1 MTSTTTNPPPPP
13 LLTHILETCI
23 YVRDVQASVKFY
35 QETLGIAP
43 FIESVTLRLQRS
55 SHRRFILKDKVNT
68 PQPRVTGFSLG
79 PTTLLLFELGKTGMD
94 VHTPTGTI
102 PLHGPTA
109 RVLASLQHSS
119 ANRDGNNDGGEEPQS
134 LKQHFCL
141 AVQDP
146 EEVEQWEEHLRCKGV
161 KVLSAMGWERGG
173 RSVYFEDLDGHVV
186 EIASRGVWPHY

>member
-13 LLTHILETCI
+13 PPPLTHILETCI
-23 YVRDVQASVKFY
+23 YVRDVEASVKFY

-43 FIESVTLRLQRS
+43 FIES
-55 SHRRFILKDKVNT
+55 
-68 PQPRVTGFSLG
+68 PRVTGFSLG
-79 PTTLLLFELGKTGMD
+79 PTTLLLFELGKTGTD
-94 VHTPTGTI
+94 VITPTGTI

-109 RVLASLQHSS
+109 RVLASLQHSG
-119 ANRDGNNDGGEEPQS
+119 ANEDDSGEAQS

-141 AVQDP
+141 AVQTP
-146 EEVEQWEEHLRCKGV
+146 EEVEQWEERLRGKGV
-161 KVLSAMGWERGG
+161 KVLSTMGWKRGG